1 MIDSIAFVMMLFGA
15 AFLLI
20 GTIGI
25 LRFRDVFLRLH
36 AASKSLTFGF
46 GFFILGASLLSHD
59 VIVILEAGLAVLF
72 QFITAPI
79 SAQMIARAALR
90 RGIRPLCRG
99 EKNTTSIPN
108 KAAAQ

>member
-46 GFFILGASLLSHD
+46 GFFILGASLVSHD

-90 RGIRPLCRG
+90 RGIRPLRREDKTG
-99 EKNTTSIPN
+99 AVVAKEK
-108 KAAAQ
+108 A